1 MPEGEII
8 LETERLYLRKFTPDD
23 ADFVLQLLNS
33 PCYLQ
38 YIGDKG
44 VRTLKDARRYI
55 IEGPM
60 LAWEQ
65 HGYGF
70 AVVLLKKG
78 AGVPIGGCGLI
89 NREGLSGPDIGFA
102 FLPDYAGRGYGFEIA
117 KATLEYGKAKLQL
130 TRVLGIT
137 LPTNLASIGLLKKV
151 GLEYQYMVRLPGD
164 KQEVMLF
171 SKDL

>member
-1 MPEGEII
+1 MPDGEII

-23 ADFVLQLLNS
+23 AGFILQLLNS
-33 PCYLQ
+33 PLYLK

-44 VRTLKDARRYI
+44 VRTLKAARRYI

-60 LAWEQ
+60 LALEQ

-70 AVVLLKKG
+70 SVVVLKDSG
-78 AGVPIGGCGLI
+78 IPIGGCGLI

-102 FLPDYAGRGYGFEIA
+102 FLPDFAGRGYGYEIA
-117 KATLEYGKAKLQL
+117 TATLTHAKTELQL
-130 TRVLGIT
+130 ARILGIT
-137 LPTNLASIGLLKKV
+137 LPTNLASIALLKKI
-151 GLEYQYMVRLPGD
+151 GLEYRYMMRLPGD